1 MKTKLTRRR
10 CLEICRDE
18 GTSSV
23 LCRRAIATY
32 KALLARR
39 RQSASISDSE
49 GRNQTVKAP
58 G

>member
-23 LCRRAIATY
+23 YCRRAIATY
-32 KALLARR
+32 KALQARR
-39 RQSASISDSE
+39 RRSNE
-49 GRNQTVKAP
+49 ELNQAVKAP